1 MATLKTD
8 GAGTCPQGNTRR
20 LRALSSRVP
29 KQGRSHFPCGF
40 PPMPEPTDLIRWS
53 LDARMEFA
61 AKKYGTY
68 CIRIQGAGS
77 STYTLR
83 VRRGSSARTPTC
95 QKLPAALR

>member
-20 LRALSSRVP
+20 LRALSSRDP
-29 KQGRSHFPCGF
+29 KQGRSRFPCGF
-40 PPMPEPTDLIRWS
+40 PPMPEPTDLFLRS
-53 LDARMEFA
+53 LDTRMEFT

-68 CIRIQGAGS
+68 CMRTQGADS

-83 VRRGSSARTPTC
+83 VTQR
-95 QKLPAALR
+95 